1 MRRGTQV
8 KGIVLAG
15 GTGSRLWPLTK
26 VISKQLLPVYD
37 KPMIYYPISTL
48 LLAGIRDIAIV
59 TTPEEQSRFKSLLGT
74 GSDWGVSFTYVVQA
88 KPTGISDAFVLCEE
102 FLAGSP
108 SILILG
114 DNLFVGAGLGKS
126 LARFLDHTSGAR
138 ILGYHVKNPSDYG
151 VVEVDEKSKVLTI
164 QEKPIQPRSNL
175 AIPGLYVV
183 DSTAPDKARQV
194 QPSARGEKEITEF
207 LSAYLLEDNL
217 QIEVMQRGSAWM
229 DMGNPVDLA
238 ATSDYIKV
246 IEQRQGTKISCP
258 EEIAWRSGWINDA
271 QLIELGNRLAPSSY
285 GKYLGSLLR

>member
-1 MRRGTQV
+1 M

-48 LLAGIRDIAIV
+48 FLAGIKEIAIV
-59 TTPEEQSRFKSLLGT
+59 TTPAEQNRFQNLLGD
-74 GSDWGVSFTYVVQA
+74 GREWGVSFTYIAQSS
-88 KPTGISDAFVLCEE
+88 PTGISDAFVLCDD

-126 LARFLDHTSGAR
+126 LRRFLAHESGAR
-138 ILGYHVKNPSDYG
+138 IMGYQVKNPSDYG
-151 VVEVDEKSKVLTI
+151 VIEIDENLNVLSI
-164 QEKPIQPRSNL
+164 QEKPAHPRSNL
-175 AIPGLYVV
+175 AIPGIYIV
-183 DSTAPDKARQV
+183 DSSAPEKAKKV

-207 LSAYLLEDNL
+207 LSAYVRQGNL
-217 QIEVMQRGSAWM
+217 QVELMQRGSAWM
-229 DMGNPVDLA
+229 DMGNPIDLA
-238 ATSDYIKV
+238 STADYIRV

-258 EEIAWRSGWINDA
+258 EEIAWRNGWIDDA
-271 QLIELGNRLAPSSY
+271 QLQNLGNILISSSY
-285 GKYLGSLLR
+285 GKYLKSLVN